1 MVQLNLSARE
11 ATVLRDV
18 LQQQHTTLLMEIA
31 KTDTRDYRDSL
42 QERETIVR
50 RITEQLETPEART
63 NP

>member
-11 ATVLRDV
+11 ANVLRDV

-50 RITEQLETPEART
+50 KITEQLEIQEPRVS
-63 NP
+63 